1 MYYAYLYSKAISFSR
16 LLIGVHVF
24 KQNSCMNNVQKSNTQ
39 MNLNIVLLCYVLSLD
54 IYCWNIE
61 FKKAMLRWKI
71 YKL

>member
-16 LLIGVHVF
+16 LFIGVHVF
-24 KQNSCMNNVQKSNTQ
+24 KQNSCMNNVQKSNTHCP
-39 MNLNIVLLCYVLSLD
+39 IVLCLIFSY